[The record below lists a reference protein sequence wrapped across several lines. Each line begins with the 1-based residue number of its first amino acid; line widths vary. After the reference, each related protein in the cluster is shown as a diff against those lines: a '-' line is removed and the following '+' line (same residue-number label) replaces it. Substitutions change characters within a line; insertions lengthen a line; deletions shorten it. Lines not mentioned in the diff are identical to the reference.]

1 MINLNNTNFSTHMI
15 WIFFTILSFFFI
27 ATGLNAQNNAIQG
40 TVKDVDGN
48 PILGANVI
56 LLESSKG
63 VSSNL
68 EGEFIIQGLNKGS
81 YFIQVRYLGY
91 RPITRRINIP
101 DDAII
106 NFTLSEVFDQ
116 LDEVVVTANRRLQDI
131 QKTAASV
138 SAIGFKQV
146 EQLQIKQFSELNSI
160 APNFRTYDD
169 GGIGAFTLVA
179 SRGISTVDT
188 NPAIGLYIDGI
199 PYFSTLNFPLTL
211 NDVNQIEVLRGPQGT
226 LYGRNALAGV
236 VKITTKSP
244 SNQVTGYGNV
254 GFGNLNSKEFGF
266 GLSLPVVKNKL
277 FFRTNANIQDRDGFV
292 TNDFNDEELQ
302 NREAIDANFRMKYF
316 ASEKLDF
323 SLLYSLQHREAKSS
337 AFVLASEQNPL
348 TSILENSPFEVNF
361 NEAVFRDAFT
371 QNMALNLNYRFG
383 SFSLNSTTSYQVTD
397 SERFDEFDYMPLD
410 LQAGGGELTFQTV
423 GQEFRLQST
432 AERSLN
438 WTSGVF
444 LYLNRDKRFEIFENG
459 ADGGIANPDIATI
472 VPFNRFDDTVIEQ
485 KGVAVYGQA
494 SYALSDK
501 FTVTGGLRFDYE
513 ENNSCVDRSF
523 STPALPEAT
532 FSQNAE
538 FDALSPKISLS
549 YQAND
554 KVFLFVNVARGFRPG
569 GVNTLVSDPADA
581 PYDPENTL
589 NYELGIKTTLLE
601 NRLKL
606 NFTGFLV
613 DYTDQQVFTLI
624 NLEDFV
630 VGTENIGKSRNFGVE
645 FESQWSVRRGL
656 GINLNLGYLNTDIR
670 EYNPIDFFT
679 GQELDFSGRELP
691 YSPEFNGNLNVNY
704 ILPLSKKINLES
716 NFDYNYQTDI
726 FFDFANTDAVNQEAY
741 GLLNGRLGVTSKNL
755 DVFIWGKNLT
765 DETYFSYGFGSGGLA
780 TAAFGLSRTYGAAV
794 TAKF

>member
-1 MINLNNTNFSTHMI
+1 MI
-15 WIFFTILSFFFI
+15 WIFFIILSFFFI
-27 ATGLNAQNNAIQG
+27 PTSLNAQNNAIQG

-56 LLESSKG
+56 LLEFSKG

-101 DDAII
+101 DDAIVD
-106 NFTLSEVFDQ
+106 FTLSEVFDQ
-116 LDEVVVTANRRLQDI
+116 LEEVVVTANRRLQDI

-160 APNFRTYDD
+160 APNFRTYDN

-226 LYGRNALAGV
+226 LYGKNALAGI

-292 TNDFNDEELQ
+292 TNNFNGEELQ

-337 AFVLASEQNPL
+337 AFVLVSEQNPL

-361 NEAVFRDAFT
+361 NETVFRDAFT

-397 SERFDEFDYMPLD
+397 SERFDEFDYRPLD

-423 GQEFRLQST
+423 RQEFRLQST
-432 AERSLN
+432 AERSLIVDEPTTGLDPMERNRFYN
-438 WTSGVF
+438 WLSELGKANLVILFAHIVEDVSTLCNDMAIIRQGEVIITGKPDEVEALLRRKIWEKQVEKSD
-444 LYLNRDKRFEIFENG
+444 LNMYKEKYDV
-459 ADGGIANPDIATI
+459 IANHFHRGNRMITRATQDL
-472 VPFNRFDDTVIEQ
+472 PKGGPHQ
-485 KGVAVYGQA
+485 K
-494 SYALSDK
+494 
-501 FTVTGGLRFDYE
+501 
-513 ENNSCVDRSF
+513 
-523 STPALPEAT
+523 
-532 FSQNAE
+532 
-538 FDALSPKISLS
+538 SP
-549 YQAND
+549 
-554 KVFLFVNVARGFRPG
+554 
-569 GVNTLVSDPADA
+569 T
-581 PYDPENTL
+581 
-589 NYELGIKTTLLE
+589 LE
-601 NRLKL
+601 NVYFNSIQNQQKA
-606 NFTGFLV
+606 LV
-613 DYTDQQVFTLI
+613 L
-624 NLEDFV
+624 
-630 VGTENIGKSRNFGVE
+630 
-645 FESQWSVRRGL
+645 
-656 GINLNLGYLNTDIR
+656 
-670 EYNPIDFFT
+670 
-679 GQELDFSGRELP
+679 
-691 YSPEFNGNLNVNY
+691 
-704 ILPLSKKINLES
+704 
-716 NFDYNYQTDI
+716 
-726 FFDFANTDAVNQEAY
+726 
-741 GLLNGRLGVTSKNL
+741 
-755 DVFIWGKNLT
+755 
-765 DETYFSYGFGSGGLA
+765 
-780 TAAFGLSRTYGAAV
+780 
-794 TAKF
+794 